1 MSDPKT
7 RHKDALD
14 KMLRL
19 LEQTLPTVVKP
30 KPGESK
36 RQIALRR
43 WMATL
48 GAMLK
53 NVGRSISR
61 LDPTDD
67 AVAITILCRSMFEY
81 RVKALYFLKDNEAA
95 RNATKQY
102 MTPISGYV
110 NGLQKLP
117 TKFPGVTERLS
128 EIYEAWIKAGGQ
140 QLHAGNITLTKVAL
154 ALTDLTKIKVD
165 DKQGRYSDELIAFQH
180 IPSWFVHGEPQ
191 LLAEFFPNWLDEND
205 HTFTTSP
212 TYHGDALIH
221 VKGAIGDIYA
231 YLLFVRKKYGMML
244 LPLKYAAEAHK
255 ELFSPEFR
263 RLLEESNS

>member
-30 KPGESK
+30 KSGESK

-48 GAMLK
+48 GAMLL
-53 NVGRSISR
+53 NVGRSIGR
-61 LDPTDD
+61 LDPTED
-67 AVAITILCRSMFEY
+67 AVAVTILCRSMFEY

-95 RNATKQY
+95 RNAMKQY
-102 MTPISGYV
+102 MTTISGYV
-110 NGLQKLP
+110 YGLKNLP
-117 TKFPGVTERLS
+117 TEFPGVTDRLG
-128 EIYEAWIKAGGQ
+128 EVHEAWIKAGGQ
-140 QLHAGNITLTKVAL
+140 QLHAGNVTLTNMALSLDPSKV
-154 ALTDLTKIKVD
+154 KVD
-165 DKQGRYSDELIAFQH
+165 DKQGRYSDELITYQH

-205 HTFTTSP
+205 HTFTTAP

-221 VKGAIGDIYA
+221 VRGAIGDIYA
-231 YLLFVRKKYGMML
+231 YLFEVRKTYGMIL

-263 RLLEESNS
+263 RLLEDQS